1 MSESPIPK
9 PSSLDNGGGE
19 ALKAFQLTSDGVKD
33 KSSKEWGRA
42 IAKYIYT
49 TCTTGLG
56 GYYYNRN
63 ARYRKNRNYA
73 NGRLDIQAMFQDRFQ
88 FNGKQ
93 NFIAL
98 NWQTLLIVNRI
109 ISALVGRWMGRNE
122 KIQITAIDSLSQK
135 EKQEEYEK
143 AEFILYNRQML
154 EKLQQESGIPLI
166 AQDQFIPADKEEL
179 NLWQSQ
185 FQRLPEEI
193 LYELGCNDVLQQNG
207 WFDVLKEKMLHDSA
221 EVGFVGTYTWMDEE
235 GVIHVKWVK
244 PEDAIYSFSEYPDF
258 RDTTWRGEMPS
269 MKISELR
276 KRYGKEF
283 GGTLTENE
291 LWDIAQKCK
300 EFQYYTNLTWTDTW
314 YTAYLR
320 PYDEWNLRSL
330 HFELKTVDNEPY
342 TITKTKTSGSTYT
355 KKGYPTT
362 QSGKKREKPLEN
374 QTVLEDTNW
383 NIYSGVYLP
392 EVDLLLDWKLKD
404 NMIRPQDPKEIGN
417 AEFSYSFYM
426 YQNYQMRN
434 LAVPEKIEAA
444 VDGMILALLK
454 MQQLIARMRPTGAAI
469 DESALQNIDYG
480 LGDAGNKDIDYKKLF
495 DQTGDIYYRG
505 IDAEGN
511 RVPVPIQEL
520 ANSGFLSQ
528 MNGLIQNYQFN
539 YQILKDELGEDPNL
553 ISQALQPRVTAGNV
567 EASQQQAEFAT
578 DYMYRAYSNCMAD
591 TARKISCLLKD
602 SVKYGTDAYKNLI
615 SSEDVDNR
623 IFTTR
628 VQLLPTQYEVQRFD
642 ALMNQALATSP
653 DLVMFID
660 PFNLTR
666 VAREDV
672 KLAELLFRQGQ
683 KKMLLYNMQMQQQ
696 NQEMTFKAQQESS
709 ITAEEEKRKTLQEQG
724 NIEMMKTKMM
734 GDSQNRSTVLSMVS
748 NLIQKQQETGASIP
762 TQIQPL
768 IDAVIENVMVS
779 TVASTDEEKEQIM
792 AKMQQAQ
799 MQQQMMAQQQAQGG
813 EQQEGMPQEQQE
825 QSQEQAPQ
833 EEGQE
838 NEMQQ
843 EQQFEQQ

>member
-9 PSSLDNGGGE
+9 PTSLDNGGGE
-19 ALKAFQLTSDGVKD
+19 SLKAFQLTTAGVKE
-33 KSSKEWGRA
+33 KSSKEWGIA

-56 GYYYNRN
+56 GYYFNRN

-73 NGRLDIQAMFQDRFQ
+73 NGRLDIQSMFQDRFQ

-122 KIQITAIDSLSQK
+122 KIQVTAIDSLSQT
-135 EKQEEYEK
+135 EKQEEYDK
-143 AEFILYNRQML
+143 AEFILYNREMI
-154 EKLQQESGIPLI
+154 ENLQQESGIPLLS
-166 AQDQFIPADKEEL
+166 QNQFIPSDKEEL
-179 NLWQSQ
+179 NLWQAQ

-193 LYELGCNDVLQQNG
+193 LYELGCNDVLSSNG

-221 EVGFVGTYTWMDEE
+221 EVGFVGTYTWMDKE

-276 KRYGKEF
+276 KKYGKEF
-283 GGTLTENE
+283 GGTLTEE
-291 LWDIAQKCK
+291 QLWDIAQKCK

-320 PYDEWNLRSL
+320 PYDEWNLRSM

-342 TITKTKTSGSTYT
+342 TVTKTKTSGSTYT

-362 QSGKKREKPLEN
+362 QGGNKREKPLNN
-374 QTVLEDTNW
+374 QTVLEDTSW
-383 NIYSGVYLP
+383 NIYTGVYLP
-392 EVDLLLDWKLKD
+392 EVDILLEWKLKD

-454 MQQLIARMRPTGAAI
+454 MQQLVARMRPTGAAI

-480 LGDAGNKDIDYKKLF
+480 LGDASNRDIDYKKLF

-505 IDAEGN
+505 VDAEGN
-511 RVPVPIQEL
+511 RVPIPIQEL
-520 ANSGFLSQ
+520 ANSGFLGQ

-553 ISQALQPRVTAGNV
+553 ISQALQPRVAAGNV
-567 EASQQQAEFAT
+567 EVSQQQAEFAT
-578 DYMYRAYSNCMAD
+578 DYMYRAYTNCMAD

-602 SVKYGTDAYKNLI
+602 SVKYGTKTYKNLI
-615 SSEDVDNR
+615 KAEDVGDR
-623 IFTTR
+623 IFTTKIH
-628 VQLLPTQYEVQRFD
+628 LLPTQLEFQRFD
-642 ALMNQALATSP
+642 ALMNQALAASP
-653 DLVMFID
+653 DLVMFVD

-666 VAREDV
+666 VAKEDV

-696 NQEMTFKAQQESS
+696 NQQMTFQAQQQSA
-709 ITAEEEKRKTLQEQG
+709 IVAEEEKRKTAQQQG
-724 NIEMMKTKMM
+724 EVDMIKSKML
-734 GDSQNRSTVLSMVS
+734 GDSQNKSTVLSMVS
-748 NLIQKQQETGASIP
+748 SLLQKQQETGASIP
-762 TQIQPL
+762 NEIQPL
-768 IDAVIENVMVS
+768 IQAVIENVMVS
-779 TVASTDEEKEQIM
+779 TIAATDEQKEQII

-799 MQQQMMAQQQAQGG
+799 MEQQAMAEQQAAMGGQGG
-813 EQQEGMPQEQQE
+813 QEEMMQQEGQPIEQQNIMGGQEKMQEQ
-825 QSQEQAPQ
+825 PQ
-833 EEGQE
+833 
-838 NEMQQ
+838 MQ
-843 EQQFEQQ
+843 